1 MLDYVLKNRKV
12 TILFFIM
19 ATIVGSLS
27 FLTMPKRE
35 NPEVSLT
42 IALVQTIYPG
52 ASPEKVEQ
60 YVTIPIEESIKD
72 ISKIVRVDST
82 SSLNVSTVIVEIEP
96 GSDEENRKV
105 WDLLRQKVQL
115 VESKLP
121 DDSNKPVVIDNLN
134 NIAQQFFQFAVSS
147 PEQLEDLRILAEK
160 WKFELGQ
167 VSGVSGVD
175 IIGLPEQEIAIYL
188 NTEKLDQL
196 GLPWGSVIQAISN
209 DYDRV
214 PLGGVKEGETY
225 SYLKLSGDWES
236 IDDINKIIVFQNE
249 STLLRVE
256 DLATVEKVGVN
267 NDALVHYNDLY
278 AVSIVINASS
288 GVDIPSLQNR
298 IDEVV
303 SPLKEELPSHVQLIS
318 EFSQKESVN
327 HLFRD
332 LGKEL
337 LIGMII
343 VIIICSLGLSF
354 ITSLIVALAIPV
366 SVAIGFIPIEF
377 FGVDLNQISIVALII
392 VLGILV
398 DDAVVVNDSIQR
410 RLSLGDSPMEASIR
424 GSKDVAISITTAT
437 LATIASFVPLYF
449 MTGNVG
455 NFIHPLPVVIT
466 LTMLA
471 SLIVSVTVIPI
482 FRMWISERL
491 LRKRNKTKENSNTSG
506 LLGKPIHRL
515 SLFYEKQIVR
525 FIKKPVLTAVLALV
539 VGSMS
544 LGLFPLLGMQ
554 FFPKAEREIML
565 IDFSLPIGTS
575 VEKTRD
581 VLNDASEWIREQ
593 PGVNSVTLYAGRMT
607 PKFYYSETGKYGEN
621 IGQLFVKIDMD
632 QIKTKDMLQPW
643 REALQDKLPDVEIV
657 ARELEQGPPVGAP
670 ITVSI
675 TGDDLT
681 VLQELSQQ
689 VKDQLAD
696 IEGAINISDDI
707 GSNMPIILFNI
718 DQEQLQQ
725 HGVAEKD
732 ISTTLRLLS
741 EGIKVADLIDNKD
754 LLNVVLRVKHD
765 EKSEI
770 TDAFSQ
776 LSVPSKLGTP
786 VKLEQFVSA
795 ERSAQVHSI
804 QHEDARRVVTV
815 RGYNEGK
822 LVSEITEELN
832 EKLGAMDIP
841 ENYSVLV
848 GGENEQRDDAFNSI
862 TKLWIVV
869 VLLIYILMVMQFKS
883 LSIPLIILMSV
894 YLAFG
899 GALIGLFLT
908 NSPLGFMA
916 FMGIVSLTGIVVR
929 NGIILIEYIEQE
941 RKQGSSLQDAVASA
955 GKVRLRPILITTFT
969 AVGALTPM
977 AIDGGSL
984 FKPMAVAII
993 SGLLYSTLLTL
1004 IVVPVMYVIIA
1015 RRKEKKI
1022 YKSHNSGIT
1031 EQPPV

>member
-1 MLDYVLKNRKV
+1 MLDFILRNRKV

-19 ATIVGSLS
+19 ATIVGSLN

-82 SSLNVSTVIVEIEP
+82 SSLNVSTIIVEIEP
-96 GSDEENRKV
+96 GSDDENRKV

-115 VESKLP
+115 AENKLP

-147 PEQLEDLRILAEK
+147 PEQLEELRVLAEK

-167 VSGVSGVD
+167 ISGVSGVD
-175 IIGLPEQEIAIYL
+175 VIGLPEQEIAIYL
-188 NTEKLDQL
+188 DTEKLDQL
-196 GLPWGSVIQAISN
+196 GLPWGSVVQAITN
-209 DYDRV
+209 DNNRV
-214 PLGGVKEGETY
+214 PLGGVQEGETY
-225 SYLKLSGDWES
+225 SYLKLSGEWES

-256 DLATVEKVGVN
+256 DLATVEKAGVN
-267 NDALVHYNDLY
+267 NNALVQYNDLY
-278 AVSIVINASS
+278 AVSIVINSSS
-288 GVDIPSLQNR
+288 GVDIPSLQNK
-298 IDEVV
+298 IDKVV

-318 EFSQKESVN
+318 EFSQKESVDR
-327 HLFRD
+327 LFLD

-410 RLSLGDSPMEASIR
+410 RLSLGDSPLEASIK

-466 LTMLA
+466 LTMIA

-482 FRMWISERL
+482 FRMWISERV
-491 LRKRNKTKENSNTSG
+491 LRKQKKTKINFNTSG

-515 SLFYEKQIVR
+515 SLFYEKQIIR
-525 FIKKPVLTAVLALV
+525 FIKRPVLTAVVALV
-539 VGSMS
+539 VGSTS

-593 PGVNSVTLYAGRMT
+593 RGVNSVTLYAGRMT
-607 PKFYYSETGKYGEN
+607 PKFYYSETGGYGEN

-643 REALQDKLPDVEIV
+643 REALQDKLPGVEIV

-681 VLQELSQQ
+681 VLQELSLQ
-689 VKDQLAD
+689 VKDQLAG
-696 IEGAINISDDI
+696 IEGAINISDDM
-707 GSNMPIILFNI
+707 GSSMPIILFDI

-725 HGVAEKD
+725 NGVAEKD
-732 ISTTLRLLS
+732 VSTTLRLLS
-741 EGIKVADLIDNKD
+741 EGIKVANLIDNKD

-765 EKSEI
+765 EQSEI
-770 TDAFSQ
+770 MDAFSK
-776 LSVPSKLGTP
+776 LSVPSKFGTP
-786 VKLEQFVSA
+786 VKLKEFVA
-795 ERSAQVHSI
+795 VERDEQVHSI

-815 RGYNEGK
+815 RSYNEGK
-822 LVSEITEELN
+822 LASEITEELN
-832 EKLGAMDIP
+832 TKLAAINIP

-869 VLLIYILMVMQFKS
+869 ILLIYILMVKQFKS

-894 YLAFG
+894 YLALG

-929 NGIILIEYIEQE
+929 NGIILIEFIEQE
-941 RKQGSSLQDAVASA
+941 RKRGSTLQDAVASA

-1015 RRKEKKI
+1015 RRREKKV
-1022 YKSHNSGIT
+1022 YKSPSRSIT